1 MIYQQGKHN
10 DQHSDDDESCHGY
23 FTVQYSQTATLNKS
37 RIATGSIRIGRS
49 IIVAQIPGSIPQSLS
64 GPTSPAPVCQVS
76 FLIRYMQKGTAS
88 DHSDD
93 SIFAQSRW

>member
-37 RIATGSIRIGRS
+37 RIATGSIIIGRS

-76 FLIRYMQKGTAS
+76 FSVVYMPKETAS
-88 DHSDD
+88 DHIDD
-93 SIFAQSRW
+93 RLGAQSTW

>member
-1 MIYQQGKHN
+1 MIHKQGKHN

-49 IIVAQIPGSIPQSLS
+49 IIVAQIPGSILQSLS
-64 GPTSPAPVCQVS
+64 GPRVPAVGLTVS
-76 FLIRYMQKGTAS
+76 FSIMYMLKGTAS

-93 SIFAQSRW
+93 SIFAQSTW